1 MQLVVK
7 GRNSSLIEITTSGEE
22 KSVSHLAMAKC
33 NKSPKEDFNQAAR
46 ERVSLPSYSA
56 EDMIK
61 LQSADKA
68 LIFLRANL
76 ESGIL
81 LRESELITSSPEEK
95 CNVLQRGCFM
105 LDDYSVILWKPTEEK
120 VAKRLLLPKYSTL

>member
-1 MQLVVK
+1 
-7 GRNSSLIEITTSGEE
+7 
-22 KSVSHLAMAKC
+22 
-33 NKSPKEDFNQAAR
+33 
-46 ERVSLPSYSA
+46 
-56 EDMIK
+56 MIK
-61 LQSADKA
+61 LRSADKA

-105 LDDYSVILWKPTEEK
+105 LDD
-120 VAKRLLLPKYSTL
+120 

>member
-1 MQLVVK
+1 M
-7 GRNSSLIEITTSGEE
+7 
-22 KSVSHLAMAKC
+22 
-33 NKSPKEDFNQAAR
+33 
-46 ERVSLPSYSA
+46 PSYSA

-61 LQSADKA
+61 LRSADKA
-68 LIFLRANL
+68 LVFLRAYL

-81 LRESELITSSPEEK
+81 LRGSELITSSPEEK
-95 CNVLQRGCFM
+95 YNVLQRGCFM